1 MAAHLVIGVG
11 HAIALAADAIAGCA
25 AAVVAK
31 HRFQILLEA
40 VVGGLPAGGL
50 RYWGCW
56 QQFSFIHRPLCLL
69 TPPRWRTKLPERGAE
84 QLLVCYQES
93 GSCLVPPGGSP
104 PRGLPYS

>member
-50 RYWGCW
+50 HYGGC
-56 QQFSFIHRPLCLL
+56 
-69 TPPRWRTKLPERGAE
+69 
-84 QLLVCYQES
+84 
-93 GSCLVPPGGSP
+93 
-104 PRGLPYS
+104 